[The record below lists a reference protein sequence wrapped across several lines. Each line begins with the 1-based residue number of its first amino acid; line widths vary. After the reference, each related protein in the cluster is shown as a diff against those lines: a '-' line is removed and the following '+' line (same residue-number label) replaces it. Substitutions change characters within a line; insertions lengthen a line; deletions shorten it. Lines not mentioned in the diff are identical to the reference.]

1 MAIRVPSSRVTLN
14 PNPWATWCKENPPFP
29 GVDAPVLVAVPV
41 VVPEDGRTTVCEI
54 VLTLVT
60 VVGGSTAV
68 ETGPGVVTT
77 TGGVTTGGV
86 TTGGVTTGGVTTGGV
101 LGVGPGLTLMVTG
114 LRPDPLH
121 IP

>member
-1 MAIRVPSSRVTLN
+1 MAIRVPNSRAMLN
-14 PNPWATWCKENPPFP
+14 PNPWATWYRANPPF
-29 GVDAPVLVAVPV
+29 VDPPVPVAVPV
-41 VVPEDGRTTVCEI
+41 VVEGGRITVWEI

-86 TTGGVTTGGVTTGGV
+86 TTGGVTTGGETTGGV
-101 LGVGPGLTLMVTG
+101 PGVGPGVTLMVTG